1 MFGKKTRKQ
10 YFRKLIAISIFFF
23 FFYYPKSVKKFYQI
37 NNEIIK
43 FNRINFKMDYN
54 KNFAILTRESCYSC
68 GLFSYYK
75 LFLGCVLKH
84 LTQGE
89 IPIIDMQT
97 DKNMYNGYDSN
108 SKENPWE
115 SFFTQIGGYSL
126 NNVKKYAKKKKYY
139 ICRTNVKYPERD
151 IVFNQVLINF
161 WHNIAKIYMQ
171 IKENILNEANNI
183 IISLFK
189 GNKNVLGILMRGT
202 DFIAARPNGHPIP
215 PKIEIVMKDIREL
228 DNKNNYEYYFLS
240 TEDDI
245 IRTKFIKKYGNKLKY
260 LKYKEDLNYNY
271 KNKKF
276 LIDDNKIIGKLEFA
290 KIYLLNMIILSKCID
305 ILAASTN
312 GSLGV
317 FILTEGFRN
326 SKIYNYGKY

>member
-1 MFGKKTRKQ
+1 MFGKKIIKQ
-10 YFRKLIAISIFFF
+10 YFRKLITISIIFFF
-23 FFYYPKSVKKFYQI
+23 IYY
-37 NNEIIK
+37 NEIIK
-43 FNRINFKMDYN
+43 INRLNFKMNYK
-54 KNFAILTRESCYSC
+54 KNFAILKRESCYSC

-97 DKNMYNGYDSN
+97 DKNMYNGFNSN

-115 SFFTQIGGYSL
+115 YFFTQIGGYSL

-139 ICRTNVKYPERD
+139 ICHSNIKYPDRD
-151 IVFNQVLINF
+151 IVFNQELINY
-161 WHNIAKIYMQ
+161 WHNISKIYMQ

-189 GNKNVLGILMRGT
+189 GSKNVLGILMRGT
-202 DFIAARPNGHPIP
+202 DFIAARPKGHPIP
-215 PKIEIVMKDIREL
+215 PKIEIVMKDIREM

-271 KNKKF
+271 ENKQF
-276 LIDDNKIIGKLEFA
+276 LINDNKIIGKLEFA
-290 KIYLLNMIILSKCID
+290 KIYLLNMLILSKCID
-305 ILAASTN
+305 ILAARTN
-312 GSLGV
+312 GLIGV
-317 FILTEGFRN
+317 FIFSEGLRN
-326 SKIYNYGKY
+326 SKIYNLGNY